1 MMQRRNLGSLTL
13 LGIVGISALLG
24 ISFPSNAQS
33 ESKQRAVPVDIQPRP
48 FRIESSE
55 DSSSTDSMRLSA
67 VQFRAADRLESRDRL
82 LQSDAESSIA
92 EHAARLGYDLG
103 AGDWA
108 YQQIVCPAFPGHL
121 FLQYMRRAGA
131 GDVTEFSVSIPRGNE
146 GVCGSS
152 PS

>member
-1 MMQRRNLGSLTL
+1 MQRRHLLSLTL

-24 ISFPSNAQS
+24 ISSPSNAQS

-92 EHAARLGYDLG
+92 EHTVRLGYDLG
-103 AGDWA
+103 AGNWA
-108 YQQIVCPAFPGHL
+108 YQQIVCPAFPDHL
-121 FLQYMRRAGA
+121 YLRYMRRAGA
-131 GDVTEFSVSIPRGNE
+131 GDGTEFSVSIPRRNE